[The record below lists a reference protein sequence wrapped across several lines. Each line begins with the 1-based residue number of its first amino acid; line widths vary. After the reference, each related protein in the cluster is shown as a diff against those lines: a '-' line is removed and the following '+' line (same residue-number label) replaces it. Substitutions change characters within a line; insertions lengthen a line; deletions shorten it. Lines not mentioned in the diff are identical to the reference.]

1 MLQRLLA
8 VCLVLLCTASSVLS
22 QSSADVPQNWHLLS
36 PVKDG
41 IQGISLDSAYI
52 FLKEKEKKSHTVI
65 VAILDSGIDTAH
77 EDLKEILWHNLKE
90 IPNNGIDDDG
100 NGYVD
105 DEYGWN
111 FLGGKDGRNINK
123 ASEEKSRVYHRFKSK
138 FATDSLDTTKLNN
151 DEKYEYAMW
160 KRAAIEMNAS
170 TTPEEERSVE
180 LLDITV
186 KTIKRYDSVLREEI
200 GSAEY
205 TPNLLEKTTLKT
217 HEGKKAK
224 MAYLTLT
231 KMINV
236 DGDEKN
242 TTTIPELEEYVES
255 KKQSLRD
262 RDSMPVDVRAEY
274 VKDNYYNINDKYYG
288 NNNVMGPMPLHGTH
302 VAGIIAAKRNNGI
315 GMDGVADDVKIMVV
329 RVVPDGD
336 EYDKDIAL
344 GIFYAVDNG
353 AKVINM
359 SFGKSYSPEKKWVDS
374 AMRYALS
381 KDVLIVHAAGN
392 DAANI
397 DEKQNFPNPYMLTTH
412 TKLPNYITV
421 GASSDKKL
429 TDNNIIADFSNYG
442 ANNVDVFSPGVKI
455 YSTLPSSENKYGRL
469 SGTSMATPVVT
480 GLAALIRSY
489 YPQLSAIEVKEA
501 IEKSVDTFP
510 DSSNTYKPGTK
521 DKISFTR
528 LCKSGGIIDAYHAV
542 MMADKME
549 ANILKRKAQEKKSI
563 KQ

>member
-1 MLQRLLA
+1 

-22 QSSADVPQNWHLLS
+22 QSSSDVPQNWHLLS

>member
-22 QSSADVPQNWHLLS
+22 QSSSDVPQNWHLLS